1 MKVIGRL
8 FMNTIIFF
16 VIGLFII
23 ASGTTIYK
31 EILNNRTVIKA
42 DIIEVK
48 ASNLTLSYSVNDRG
62 YSDVVTALPFA
73 KYNKGDKI
81 EVYCNNSNPS
91 EVNIKDSLA
100 AMVAI
105 PVCVCLTILF
115 FETIYKVDLEED
127 TIEVLQK

>member
-23 ASGTTIYK
+23 AVGTTIYK

-48 ASNLTLSYSVNDRG
+48 ASNLTLSYSVNDRE
-62 YSDVVTALPFA
+62 YSDVVTTLPFA
-73 KYNKGDKI
+73 KYNKGDNI
-81 EVYCNNSNPS
+81 EVYYNNNPS

-100 AMVAI
+100 AMAAI

-127 TIEVLQK
+127 TVEVLQK